1 MNSYR
6 VEYVPLE
13 ETIRINTDPDKVAP
27 KDRGQRRL
35 QIASVG
41 KDPFLP
47 NEHWKN
53 LKCVLYS

>member
-1 MNSYR
+1 MSLN

-13 ETIRINTDPDKVAP
+13 ASIRITDPKKVAP

-41 KDPFLP
+41 ENHFSLVFKD
-47 NEHWKN
+47 
-53 LKCVLYS
+53 

>member
-1 MNSYR
+1 MVPYR

-41 KDPFLP
+41 KIFFVLF
-47 NEHWKN
+47 EH
-53 LKCVLYS
+53 